1 MLDAMQRSRPIAF
14 LALAALLS
22 TAPLAVAQEQQTQ
35 KIVPRAG
42 FAIAPLPTD
51 EPVRDGMDAIR
62 DLVKANHGLAVHRS
76 MTPEQGV
83 DFAGKVHAE
92 AAKIR
97 KQTKLSGEALD
108 RLSERLTEIEAGAD
122 EVEGKQP
129 GADPA
134 DGMMQIDA
142 VLEKYPTEF
151 DHPGWVPVK
160 GRR

>member
-1 MLDAMQRSRPIAF
+1 MQKSSTAV
-14 LALAALLS
+14 LLLAALVS
-22 TAPLAVAQEQQTQ
+22 TAPLSVSYAQT

-51 EPVRDGMDAIR
+51 EPVRKGMDAIR
-62 DLVKANHGLAVHRS
+62 DLVKANHALAVHRS

-83 DFAGKVHAE
+83 DFARKVHNE

-97 KQTKLSGEALD
+97 KQTKLSGEALE
-108 RLSERLTEIEAGAD
+108 RLSERLSEIEAGAD
-122 EVEGKQP
+122 QVEGTQP

-134 DGMMQIDA
+134 DGMLQIDA

-151 DHPGWVPVK
+151 DHPDWVPVK
-160 GRR
+160 RRR